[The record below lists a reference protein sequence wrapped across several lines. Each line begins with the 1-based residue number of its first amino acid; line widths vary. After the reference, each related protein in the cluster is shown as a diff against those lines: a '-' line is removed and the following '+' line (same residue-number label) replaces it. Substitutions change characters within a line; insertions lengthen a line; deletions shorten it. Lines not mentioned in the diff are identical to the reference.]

1 MKQHLNKNI
10 SHTHDELKFK
20 YRVVGIA
27 IHDERTLLSRLET
40 EDFWAFPGG
49 KAKFFEESAETL
61 RREMKEELGTQ
72 VKIDRL
78 LFAVENFFEDGKKHC
93 HEIAFYYLIE
103 FLDATIARHTQP
115 FYGIEEVEVG
125 VPSKLVFQWFP
136 IDGLETMTVYP
147 SFLKTAL
154 KQLPSHTQ
162 HLVVNE
168 IKKSNF

>member
-10 SHTHDELKFK
+10 SYTHDELKFK

-40 EDFWAFPGG
+40 EDFWAFP
-49 KAKFFEESAETL
+49 AARQFFEESAETL

-78 LFAVENFFEDGKKHC
+78 LFAVENFLRWQKHC

-115 FYGIEEVEVG
+115 FTG
-125 VPSKLVFQWFP
+125 
-136 IDGLETMTVYP
+136 
-147 SFLKTAL
+147 
-154 KQLPSHTQ
+154 
-162 HLVVNE
+162 
-168 IKKSNF
+168 